1 MPQSLDFYF
10 DFSSPYGYFAATR
23 IDALAARHGRDT
35 VWHPILLGIV
45 FKQTGGQPLPS
56 IPIKGT
62 YALRDIERTARWFGL
77 PYRAPS
83 RFPVSGTAASRAYY
97 WIAQSDVAAA
107 KRFALAVFHAYFAED
122 RDISSPEVVA
132 DVAAALGID
141 RAPLLD
147 GVGSAPIKDKLR
159 EEVEAAMALG
169 VFGSPYVI
177 ADGEPFWGSDRLD
190 QLERWLATGPW

>member
-1 MPQSLDFYF
+1 MPQPLDFYF

-23 IDALAARHGRDT
+23 IEALAARHGRDT

-45 FKQTGGQPLPS
+45 FRQTGGQPLPS

-97 WIAQSDVAAA
+97 WIAQSDVPAA
-107 KRFALAVFHAYFAED
+107 KRFALAVFHAYFADD
-122 RDISSPEVVA
+122 RDVSSPEIVA
-132 DVAAALGID
+132 DVAAALGSD
-141 RAPLLD
+141 RAALLH
-147 GVGSAPIKDKLR
+147 GIGSAPIKDRLR
-159 EEVEAAMALG
+159 EEVETAMARG
-169 VFGSPYVI
+169 VFGSPHVI

-190 QLERWLATGPW
+190 QLERWLASGPW